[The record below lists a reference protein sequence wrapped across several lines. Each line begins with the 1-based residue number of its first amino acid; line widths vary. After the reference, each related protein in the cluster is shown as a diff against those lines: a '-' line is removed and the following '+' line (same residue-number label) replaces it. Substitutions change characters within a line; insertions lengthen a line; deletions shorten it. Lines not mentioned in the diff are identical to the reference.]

1 MDRGDDPHVEI
12 AGSLFQGL
20 SAPAQEFL
28 LHMLMYK
35 SVFIGQS
42 FRTLVRR
49 ETSAELRERLLRI
62 SDESVAEATA
72 VAALVREWD
81 THPGVWEQVSVT
93 KAETRGQ
100 LLHDLIRLK
109 EGMTE
114 AGLSAA
120 MRAPTEALRARFL
133 KLVDID
139 RRHADEL
146 REFLGA
152 TTTSAFREAQEHGLG
167 AHDARDR
174 RSSLSAAIRARLEQ
188 FRAKGAEGR
197 RLIVSGEGLRHLRD
211 EHAISEDGRCF
222 GLPIDIDLGW
232 EGDVY
237 AIQTDERLTYAELL
251 VAMHAQ
257 KAGEKNLPE

>member
-1 MDRGDDPHVEI
+1 MDPPADPHVEL
-12 AGSLFQGL
+12 AATLFEGL
-20 SAPAQEFL
+20 SEPAREFL
-28 LHMLMYK
+28 LHMLLYK

-42 FRTLVRR
+42 FRTLVGR
-49 ETSAELRERLLRI
+49 ETSADLRERLLRI
-62 SDESVAEATA
+62 SDESVAEAAA

-93 KAETRGQ
+93 KAATRAQ

-120 MRAPTEALRARFL
+120 LRAPSEAMRARFL

-152 TTTSAFREAQEHGLG
+152 TTTAAFREAQEHGLG

-174 RSSLSAAIRARLEQ
+174 RSSLSAAVRARLDQ
-188 FRAKGAEGR
+188 LRAKGAEGL

-211 EHAISEDGRCF
+211 ENVIAEDGRCF

-237 AIQTDERLTYAELL
+237 AIQTDERLTYAELV
-251 VAMHAQ
+251 VAMHADGNP
-257 KAGEKNLPE
+257 KGGGVA